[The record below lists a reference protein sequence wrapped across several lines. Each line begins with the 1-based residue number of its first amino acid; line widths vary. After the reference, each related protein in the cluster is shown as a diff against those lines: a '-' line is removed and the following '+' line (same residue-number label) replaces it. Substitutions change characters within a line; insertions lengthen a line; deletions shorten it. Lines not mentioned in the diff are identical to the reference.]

1 MFHTPVSLLVHAVL
15 QPERAH
21 TTSVFLFTWPSK
33 LVHVLSH
40 RSFQKT
46 NKSTSWLLTLVSLP
60 FVATY
65 IFHLFWGEEIRH
77 LNSGELAGIL

>member
-1 MFHTPVSLLVHAVL
+1 MHAVL
-15 QPERAH
+15 QPEHAH
-21 TTSVFLFTWPSK
+21 TASVFLFTWPSK

-40 RSFQKT
+40 RSFQKP

-60 FVATY
+60 FVV
-65 IFHLFWGEEIRH
+65 ICMFHLFGGEEIRH